1 MAKQN
6 IICIIIFKM
15 HIIKTRIYTIL
26 GGDNMINSVRET
38 RFKSKGGSYLS
49 ILEIAEEEFF
59 KRFDRVD
66 SEIASEIVSRYLIE
80 CQDDARADNIEIKH
94 DKDSQIISIQ
104 CRLNYIGNDHTDYSS

>member
-1 MAKQN
+1 M
-6 IICIIIFKM
+6 
-15 HIIKTRIYTIL
+15 R
-26 GGDNMINSVRET
+26 NSIRET

-66 SEIASEIVSRYLIE
+66 SEVADEIVSNYLIALE
-80 CQDDARADNIEIKH
+80 DDARTGDIKIKH

-104 CRLNYIGNDHTDYSS
+104 CQLDYVDNDHTDYKT